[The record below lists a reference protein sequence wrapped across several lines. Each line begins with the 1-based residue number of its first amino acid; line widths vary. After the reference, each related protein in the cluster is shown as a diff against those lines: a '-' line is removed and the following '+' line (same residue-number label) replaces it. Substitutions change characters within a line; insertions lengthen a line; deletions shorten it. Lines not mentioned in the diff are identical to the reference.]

1 LQQTPTRH
9 HSLNHIPTETLCRPV
24 KYSSVVTKALDLET
38 ETNTEAPGFTTEAVA
53 SKTEA
58 VYLETE
64 AEAQGSGQ
72 YAMLR

>member
-1 LQQTPTRH
+1 
-9 HSLNHIPTETLCRPV
+9 
-24 KYSSVVTKALDLET
+24 VTKALDLET